1 MTGKKVTEWPESGA
15 PNAGAGEDFPSCIS
29 CIILIGVIALIP
41 ALTLFFRVETI
52 HVSGTVRY
60 TEDDVREATGVELG
74 SNMYLLNKF
83 EVQRQLREAL
93 PYIEDVQIRRIL
105 PDQLSITITECS
117 HVYAVTQE
125 GVAWVF
131 SSSGRIVDRME
142 GYEARYLPQ
151 VDGCQLLAPALGTKI
166 QTAFEEERDTR
177 QESLLNLLKAVEA
190 AGEVGRISGYHLE
203 NPERLTMDYV
213 GRFEV
218 RMPYGADYS
227 YMLTY
232 LGLVMQQLGS
242 NERGII
248 DLTVPGEAHVI
259 TD

>member
-1 MTGKKVTEWPESGA
+1 MARKRGSKRRRRGRFSFLYKLLAVLATCVVVVT
-15 PNAGAGEDFPSCIS
+15 
-29 CIILIGVIALIP
+29 

-52 HVSGTVRY
+52 RVNGTVRY
-60 TEDDVREATGVELG
+60 TEEDVRKASGVELG

-83 EVQRQLREAL
+83 EVQRQLRETL
-93 PYIEDVQIRRIL
+93 PYIEDVQIRRVL
-105 PDQLSITITECS
+105 PDQLVITVTECG

-131 SSSGRIVDRME
+131 SSTGRIVDRME
-142 GYEARYLPQ
+142 SHEARYLPQ
-151 VDGCQLLAPALGTKI
+151 VDGCQLLAPSLGTKL
-166 QTAFEEERDTR
+166 QTAFEEERDIR
-177 QESLLNLLKAVEA
+177 QESLLSLLKAAEA
-190 AGEVGRISGYHLE
+190 AGEVGRIAGYHLAD
-203 NPERLTMDYV
+203 PKVLSMDYA

-218 RMPYGADYS
+218 RMPYGADYD

-232 LGLVMQQLGS
+232 LGMVMEQLGG

>member
-1 MTGKKVTEWPESGA
+1 MARKRGSKRRRRGRFSFLYKLLAVLATCAVVVT
-15 PNAGAGEDFPSCIS
+15 
-29 CIILIGVIALIP
+29 

-52 HVSGTVRY
+52 LVSGTVRY
-60 TEDDVREATGVELG
+60 TEDDVRQACGVEPG
-74 SNMYLLNKF
+74 SNMYMLNKF

-93 PYIEDVQIRRIL
+93 PYIEDVRIRRVL
-105 PDQLSITITECS
+105 PDKLVITVTECS

-125 GVAWVF
+125 DVAWVF

-142 GYEARYLPQ
+142 SYEARYLPQ

-166 QTAFEEERDTR
+166 ETDFEKDRDTR
-177 QESLLNLLKAVEA
+177 QDSLLALLKAAEA
-190 AGEVGRISGYHLE
+190 ANEVGRISGYHLGD
-203 NPERLTMDYV
+203 PERLSIDYA

-218 RMPYGADYS
+218 RMPYEADYS

-232 LGLVMQQLGS
+232 LGLVMEQLGS
-242 NERGII
+242 NESGII
-248 DLTVPGEAHVI
+248 DLTIPGEAHVI

>member
-1 MTGKKVTEWPESGA
+1 MARKRGSKRRRRGRFSFLYKLLAVLVACAAVVT
-15 PNAGAGEDFPSCIS
+15 
-29 CIILIGVIALIP
+29 

-52 HVSGTVRY
+52 RVSGTVRY
-60 TEDDVREATGVELG
+60 TEEDVRNATGVELG

-83 EVQRQLREAL
+83 DVQRRLREAL
-93 PYIEDVQIRRIL
+93 PYIEDVQIRRVL
-105 PDQLSITITECS
+105 PDQLAITVTECS

-142 GYEARYLPQ
+142 SHEARYLPQ
-151 VDGCQLLAPALGTKI
+151 VDGCQLLAPMLGTKI
-166 QTAFEEERDTR
+166 QIAFEEERDHR
-177 QESLLNLLKAVEA
+177 QESLLNLLKAAED

-203 NPERLTMDYV
+203 NPERLSIDYA

-218 RMPYGADYS
+218 RMPYGADYI

-232 LGLVMQQLGS
+232 LEMVMEQLGS
-242 NERGII
+242 NESGII

>member
-1 MTGKKVTEWPESGA
+1 MARKRGSKRRRRGRFSFLYKLLAVLAACAVVVT
-15 PNAGAGEDFPSCIS
+15 
-29 CIILIGVIALIP
+29 

-52 HVSGTVRY
+52 QVNGTIRY
-60 TEDDVREATGVELG
+60 TEDDVRKACGVELD

-93 PYIEDVQIRRIL
+93 PYIEDVRIRRVL
-105 PDQLSITITECS
+105 PDRLVITVTECS
-117 HVYAVTQE
+117 HVYAVKQAD
-125 GVAWVF
+125 VSWVF

-142 GYEARYLPQ
+142 SHEARYLPQ
-151 VDGCQLLAPALGTKI
+151 VDGCQLLAPSLGTKI
-166 QTAFEEERDTR
+166 QMDFEEEQDIR
-177 QESLLNLLKAVEA
+177 QESLLHLLEAAEA

-203 NPERLTMDYV
+203 NPERLSMDYA

-218 RMPYGADYS
+218 RMPYGADYT

-232 LGLVMQQLGS
+232 LEMVMEQLGS
-242 NERGII
+242 NESGII